1 MILGGGLAGISAAV
15 RLLKHGIKPTLVE
28 RRPFLGGRAF
38 SFLDRASGE
47 EIDNGQH
54 VILGNCYEFLQLLS
68 DLGTRNEIRLGSVL
82 DVPVS
87 FGGKVARLRANRLF
101 GNAMALIRYSHI
113 SVSDRISIARL
124 LIKIKFHLVDAIH
137 NRNDSSDSFAE
148 WLTSQGQSQAAID
161 RFWSLFILPV
171 FNCHADEVSAE
182 DAIEFTRITLLGGT
196 RDAAIG
202 YPHVG
207 LSSLIGTPASQ
218 FLKAN
223 DAEMKLNVRVS
234 SLKRSEPDVFDVTL
248 SNGSV
253 FRCRNVISAL
263 DPNVASRVMP
273 SSDSGF
279 AGLKNQLTRFDYSP
293 IVAVHLWFEKP
304 VMAEPVAAFV
314 DLGLQWVFND
324 SALRNTS
331 KPGSQHIVISLSGA
345 YEWAKLD
352 KKEILDHIVCAMR
365 TAFPLT
371 DSTNIVN
378 SAVVKTL
385 DATIK
390 VTPAVRHLRA
400 STVTDVPGFYFAGDW
415 TDTGLPATME
425 GAVRSGNKAADLVA
439 TRL

>member
-1 MILGGGLAGISAAV
+1 M
-15 RLLKHGIKPTLVE
+15 
-28 RRPFLGGRAF
+28 
-38 SFLDRASGE
+38 
-47 EIDNGQH
+47 
-54 VILGNCYEFLQLLS
+54 
-68 DLGTRNEIRLGSVL
+68 
-82 DVPVS
+82 
-87 FGGKVARLRANRLF
+87 
-101 GNAMALIRYSHI
+101 
-113 SVSDRISIARL
+113 
-124 LIKIKFHLVDAIH
+124 
-137 NRNDSSDSFAE
+137 
-148 WLTSQGQSQAAID
+148 
-161 RFWSLFILPV
+161 

-207 LSSLIGTPASQ
+207 LSSLIGTPASG

-234 SLKRSEPDVFDVTL
+234 SLTRSEPDVFDVTL

-263 DPNVASRVMP
+263 DPSVASGVMP
-273 SSDSGF
+273 SSDAGF
-279 AGLKNQLTRFDYSP
+279 TALKNQLSRFEYSP

-304 VMAEPVAAFV
+304 VMVEPVAAFV